1 MNTETI
7 SHQKSVT
14 VSQQGSWDDNEMI
27 RIKDLHKS
35 FGDNHVLRG
44 FNLSLRR
51 GENVVILGKS
61 GSGKSIL
68 IKCIVGLIKY
78 DSGSLKVFG
87 KEIKELSH
95 SNLDDL
101 RVKIGFV
108 FQSSALYDSMTVR
121 KNLEFPL
128 RRHNLH
134 LTTRDVEEIVKNTL
148 QDVGLLHAIDQ
159 MPSELSGGMRK
170 RVGLARALV
179 LKPDI
184 VLYDEPTTG
193 LDPMTSKE
201 ITNLMMKTQEKY
213 NTSSIIISHDMDCA
227 KRTSNR
233 IAILSDGI
241 CYAVGKY
248 SELEKSTDEIVN
260 SFFL

>member
-1 MNTETI
+1 MTSKNIAIDKTE
-7 SHQKSVT
+7 SSNPSVPI
-14 VSQQGSWDDNEMI
+14 DDLEMI
-27 RIKDLHKS
+27 RITDLHKS

-44 FNLSLRR
+44 FNLSLHR

-87 KEIKELSH
+87 KEIKDLSH
-95 SNLDDL
+95 TDLDDL

-134 LTTRDVEEIVKNTL
+134 LKARDVEDIVKNTL
-148 QDVGLLHAIDQ
+148 QDVGLLHAIDL

-179 LKPDI
+179 LNPDI
-184 VLYDEPTTG
+184 VLYDEPATG

-233 IAILSDGI
+233 MAILSEGI
-241 CYAVGKY
+241 CYTVGKY

>member
-1 MNTETI
+1 MTSKNIAIDKTE
-7 SHQKSVT
+7 SSNPSVPI
-14 VSQQGSWDDNEMI
+14 DDLEMI
-27 RIKDLHKS
+27 RITDLHKS

-44 FNLSLRR
+44 FNLSLHR

-87 KEIKELSH
+87 KEIKDLSH
-95 SNLDDL
+95 TDLDDL

-134 LTTRDVEEIVKNTL
+134 LKARDVEDIVKNTL
-148 QDVGLLHAIDQ
+148 QDVGLLHAIDL

-179 LKPDI
+179 LNPDI

-233 IAILSDGI
+233 MAILSEGI
-241 CYAVGKY
+241 CYTVGKY
-248 SELEKSTDEIVN
+248 SELEKST
-260 SFFL
+260 

>member
-1 MNTETI
+1 MFNKEIKTESSI
-7 SHQKSVT
+7 HNL
-14 VSQQGSWDDNEMI
+14 VSTGEENIINIDN
-27 RIKDLHKS
+27 LHKS

-44 FNLSLRR
+44 FSLKLNK
-51 GENVVILGKS
+51 GENIVILGKS

-78 DSGSLKVFG
+78 DSGSLKVLDQ
-87 KEIKELSH
+87 EINSLSH
-95 SNLDDL
+95 TELDVL
-101 RVKIGFV
+101 RIKIGFV

-134 LTTRDVEEIVKNTL
+134 LSAKDSLDIVKETL
-148 QDVGLLHAIDQ
+148 QNVGLLHAIDL

-170 RVGLARALV
+170 RIGLARALV
-179 LKPDI
+179 LNPEI

-201 ITNLMMKTQEKY
+201 ISNLMLLTQNKY
-213 NTSSIIISHDMDCA
+213 NTSSIIISHDMHCA
-227 KRTSNR
+227 KLTSNR
-233 IAILSDGI
+233 MAVLSDGI
-241 CYAVGKY
+241 CYAEGTFT
-248 SELEKSTDEIVN
+248 ELEKNSDPTIH
-260 SFFL
+260 SFFI

>member
-1 MNTETI
+1 MSIENTEPDNLKASSI
-7 SHQKSVT
+7 IKV
-14 VSQQGSWDDNEMI
+14 DDREEI
-27 RIKDLHKS
+27 IQIEDLNKS
-35 FGDNHVLRG
+35 FGDNHVLKG
-44 FNLSLRR
+44 FNLKLRR
-51 GENVVILGKS
+51 GENVVVLGKS

-78 DSGSLKVFG
+78 DSGSIKVLG
-87 KEIKELSH
+87 KEIKNLSNAEL
-95 SNLDDL
+95 DEL

-134 LTTRDVEEIVKNTL
+134 LSSTEILDKVQTTL
-148 QDVGLLHAIDQ
+148 QDVGLLHAIDL

-170 RVGLARALV
+170 RIGLARALV
-179 LKPDI
+179 LNPEI

-201 ITNLMMKTQEKY
+201 ITTLMLKTQEKY
-213 NTSSIIISHDMDCA
+213 NTSSIIISHDMHCT
-227 KRTSNR
+227 KLTSNR

-241 CYAVGKY
+241 CYQEGTFE
-248 SELEKSTDEIVN
+248 ELEKSKDKTVH

>member
-14 VSQQGSWDDNEMI
+14 VSQQESWDDNEMI

>member
-1 MNTETI
+1 MNSENASI
-7 SHQKSVT
+7 IKPESESLK
-14 VSQQGSWDDNEMI
+14 GSSGDYEI
-27 RIKDLHKS
+27 IKITDLRKA
-35 FGDNHVLRG
+35 FGTNQVLRG
-44 FNLSLRR
+44 FNLSLYK

-68 IKCIVGLIKY
+68 IKCVVGLIKY
-78 DSGSLKVFG
+78 DSGSLKVYG
-87 KEIKELSH
+87 KEIKDLSH
-95 SNLDDL
+95 SELDDL

-134 LTTRDVEEIVKNTL
+134 FTAKDIEDKVKNTL
-148 QDVGLLHAIDQ
+148 QDVGLLHAIDL

-179 LKPDI
+179 LNPDI

-201 ITNLMMKTQEKY
+201 ITNLMLKTQEKY

-233 IAILSDGI
+233 LAVLSEGI
-241 CYAVGKY
+241 CHAVGKY
-248 SELEKSTDEIVN
+248 SELEKSKDEVVN

>member
-1 MNTETI
+1 MITENTSINRLEPE
-7 SHQKSVT
+7 SPGSKS
-14 VSQQGSWDDNEMI
+14 GENEMI
-27 RIKDLHKS
+27 KITDLKKS
-35 FGDNHVLRG
+35 FGNNHVLRG
-44 FNLSLRR
+44 FNLSLYK

-68 IKCIVGLIKY
+68 IKCVVGLIKY
-78 DSGSLKVFG
+78 DSGSMKVFG
-87 KEIKELSH
+87 KEIKDLSH
-95 SNLDDL
+95 AELDDL

-134 LTTRDVEEIVKNTL
+134 LTPKDIEDKVKNTL
-148 QDVGLLHAIDQ
+148 QDVGILHAMDL

-170 RVGLARALV
+170 RIGLARALV
-179 LKPDI
+179 LNPDI

-201 ITNLMMKTQEKY
+201 ITNLMLKTQEKY

-233 IAILSDGI
+233 LAVLSDGI
-241 CYAVGKY
+241 CHAVGKY
-248 SELEKSTDEIVN
+248 SELEKSKDEVVN

>member
-1 MNTETI
+1 MRSDNKILIQNKSFKRVDQNIDTEI
-7 SHQKSVT
+7 IHIQ
-14 VSQQGSWDDNEMI
+14 NLE
-27 RIKDLHKS
+27 KS

-44 FNLSLRR
+44 FDLKLNR
-51 GENVVILGKS
+51 GENIVVLGKS

-68 IKCIVGLIKY
+68 IKCIAGLIRY
-78 DSGSLKVFG
+78 DSGSLKVLG
-87 KEIKELSH
+87 NEINELSH
-95 SNLDDL
+95 AELDDL

-128 RRHNLH
+128 RRHRLKLSHQEVN
-134 LTTRDVEEIVKNTL
+134 EIVENTL
-148 QDVGLLHAIDQ
+148 QDVGLLHAIDL

-170 RVGLARALV
+170 RIGLARALV
-179 LKPDI
+179 LNPEI

-201 ITNLMMKTQEKY
+201 ITKLMLNTRKKY
-213 NTSSIIISHDMDCA
+213 NTSSIIISHDMHCA
-227 KRTSNR
+227 KLTSDR
-233 IAILSDGI
+233 VAILSDGI
-241 CYAVGKY
+241 CYAEGPFD
-248 SELEKSTDEIVN
+248 ELQISKDPTIH

>member
-1 MNTETI
+1 MITNQNLILDTEQSHSPKRESDQIII
-7 SHQKSVT
+7 SLK
-14 VSQQGSWDDNEMI
+14 DI
-27 RIKDLHKS
+27 RKS
-35 FGDNHVLRG
+35 FGDNHVLKG
-44 FNLSLRR
+44 FTLNLYK
-51 GENVVILGKS
+51 GENIVVLGKS

-68 IKCIVGLIKY
+68 IKCIVGLVRY
-78 DSGSLKVFG
+78 DSGSIKVLG

-95 SNLDDL
+95 SELDDL

-134 LTTRDVEEIVKNTL
+134 LSPAESLEIVKSTL
-148 QDVGLLHAIDQ
+148 QDVGLLHAIDL

-179 LKPDI
+179 LNPDI

-201 ITNLMMKTQEKY
+201 ITNLMLKTQEKY
-213 NTSSIIISHDMDCA
+213 NTSSIIISHDMHCA
-227 KRTSNR
+227 KLTSNR
-233 IAILSDGI
+233 IAVLSDGI
-241 CYAVGKY
+241 CYAKGTFA
-248 SELEKSTDEIVN
+248 ELQKSKDEIVH